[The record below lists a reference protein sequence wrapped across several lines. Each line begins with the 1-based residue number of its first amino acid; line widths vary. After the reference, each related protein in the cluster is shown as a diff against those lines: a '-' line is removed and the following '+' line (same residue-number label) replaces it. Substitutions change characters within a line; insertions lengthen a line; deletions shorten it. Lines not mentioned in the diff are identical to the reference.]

1 MKGKCKM
8 SAMRDVFFD
17 KLYEIAKKDRQVIL
31 LSDDFGAP
39 SLDKFRKDLSKQYI
53 NTGIAEQNMV
63 STASGLAL
71 GGKIVYIYGIAPFIT
86 LRCYEQIK
94 IDLCCMNLHV
104 TALGVGA
111 GFAYNN
117 AGPTHHATDDIAIM
131 RVLPGMTILNPSDNV
146 MVAACAEMS
155 YKNPGPKYIRFDRE
169 KPVTI
174 YNENADFSDGVASLK
189 KGKDLCIVST
199 GLMVHKAFNIAHE
212 LSKYSIDAGIVDLYR
227 IKPINS
233 ELLLKFISQ
242 SQKVVTIEE
251 NLINGGIGSIVA
263 EVLVDNEITLPL
275 KRIAI
280 MDKYCFKYGSRESI
294 YQLYGLDTNS
304 IVKKILKWMIKGT
317 GEVL

>member
-1 MKGKCKM
+1 MM
-8 SAMRDVFFD
+8 SEYKITAMRDVFFD

-39 SLDKFRKDLSKQYI
+39 SLDKFRKDLSSQFI
-53 NTGIAEQNMV
+53 NIGIAEQNMV
-63 STASGLAL
+63 STAAGLAL
-71 GGKIVYIYGIAPFIT
+71 GGKIVYMYAIAPFVT

-111 GFAYNN
+111 GFAYDNS
-117 AGPTHHATDDIAIM
+117 GPTHHATEDIAIM
-131 RVLPGMTILNPSDNV
+131 RALPGMTILNPSDNV
-146 MVAACAEMS
+146 MVAACVEIS

-174 YNENADFSDGVASLK
+174 YDKNTDFSDGIATLK
-189 KGKDLCIVST
+189 TGKDLCIIST
-199 GLMVHKAFNIAHE
+199 GMMVHKAFNVAHE
-212 LSKYSIDAGIVDLYR
+212 LSKHSINAGIVDLYR
-227 IKPINS
+227 IKPINT

-275 KRIAI
+275 KRFAVP
-280 MDKYCFKYGSRESI
+280 DKYCFKYGSREHI
-294 YQLYGLDTNS
+294 HKLYSLDVNS
-304 IVKKILKWMIKGT
+304 IVKKILRWGT
-317 GEVL
+317 